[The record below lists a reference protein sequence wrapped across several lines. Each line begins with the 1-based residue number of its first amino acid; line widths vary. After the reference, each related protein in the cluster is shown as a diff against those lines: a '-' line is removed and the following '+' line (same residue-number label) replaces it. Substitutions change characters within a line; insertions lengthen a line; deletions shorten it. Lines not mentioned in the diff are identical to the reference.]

1 MPGPLFARD
10 GDVSLRLCEED
21 DLEFVQANRNHPAV
35 RGPLTD
41 STPRNRKQVEEY
53 FENRISDDDTYHF
66 LVCDE
71 SAGETDVGSGDAD
84 SADADS
90 ADADEDEQPDATPV
104 GVVAIPWIREPHG
117 VGSLMYWIAPE
128 HHGNGY
134 VTTGTRLILDYVF
147 RERGLHKVSANVLES
162 NDASRHVLEKLGFV
176 EEGRQRE
183 ECFVDG
189 HREDFF
195 RYGILASGWLD
206 AEH

>member
-1 MPGPLFARD
+1 MPGPLFARE

-21 DLEFVQANRNHPAV
+21 DLEFVQVNRNHPAV

-71 SAGETDVGSGDAD
+71 STD
-84 SADADS
+84 SADGDS
-90 ADADEDEQPDATPV
+90 SDADEDEQSDATPV

-117 VGSLMYWIAPE
+117 VGSLMYWVAPE
-128 HHGNGY
+128 HQGNGY
-134 VTTGTRLILDYVF
+134 VTAGTRLVLDYVF
-147 RERGLHKVSANVLES
+147 REQGLHKVTASVIES

-189 HREDFF
+189 HREDFY
-195 RYGILASGWLD
+195 RYGLLASEWLAD
-206 AEH
+206 

>member
-41 STPRNRKQVEEY
+41 STPRNRAQVEEY

-71 SAGETDVGSGDAD
+71 TSCAVADESGDAD
-84 SADADS
+84 
-90 ADADEDEQPDATPV
+90 EDDQPDATPV
-104 GVVAIPWIREPHG
+104 GVVAVPWIREPHG
-117 VGSLMYWIAPE
+117 VGSLMYWVAPE
-128 HHGNGY
+128 HQGNGY
-134 VTTGTRLILDYVF
+134 VTAGTRLILDYVF
-147 RERGLHKVSANVLES
+147 REQGLHKVTANVIES

-189 HREDFF
+189 HREDFY
-195 RYGILASGWLD
+195 RYGLLASEWLAD
-206 AEH
+206 

>member
-41 STPRNRKQVEEY
+41 STPRNRAQVEEY

-71 SAGETDVGSGDAD
+71 TSCAVADESGDAD
-84 SADADS
+84 
-90 ADADEDEQPDATPV
+90 EDDQPDATPV
-104 GVVAIPWIREPHG
+104 GVVAVPWIREPHG
-117 VGSLMYWIAPE
+117 VGSLMYWVAPE
-128 HHGNGY
+128 HQGNGY
-134 VTTGTRLILDYVF
+134 VTAGTRLILDYVF
-147 RERGLHKVSANVLES
+147 REQSLHKVTANVIES

-189 HREDFF
+189 HREDFY
-195 RYGILASGWLD
+195 RYGLLASEWLAD
-206 AEH
+206 